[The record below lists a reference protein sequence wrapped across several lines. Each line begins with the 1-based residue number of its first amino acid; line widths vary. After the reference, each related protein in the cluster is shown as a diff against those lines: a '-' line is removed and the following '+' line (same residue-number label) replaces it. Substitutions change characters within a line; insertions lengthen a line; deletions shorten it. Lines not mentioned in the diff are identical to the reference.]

1 MLNLGFDIDVDI
13 KKVHCP
19 FHFEKVNECVHC
31 GGKDTLVFIDKFG
44 HQSRKE
50 INAFDHIK
58 CTKCGR
64 TYSILW
70 QKDSNNKMFPCAVD
84 RSIKQEFANIVNLSK
99 IKEKGKKDLS

>member
-31 GGKDTLVFIDKFG
+31 GGKDTLIFIDKFG

-58 CTKCGR
+58 CTKCGHS
-64 TYSILW
+64 YSMKWEPDENGDMKPSAVELDIKR
-70 QKDSNNKMFPCAVD
+70 QFNNLLYA
-84 RSIKQEFANIVNLSK
+84 K
-99 IKEKGKKDLS
+99 IGNKSFQ